1 MTQTSRVSLT
11 IDLDRS
17 GTQAGD
23 AMLRWSDNST
33 PLGYHPIPVV
43 SIKGADGPVLL
54 LVGGTH
60 GDEFEGPSAIMRV
73 LNAINPTGL
82 RGQIIAFPAL
92 NMPRPCRGVA
102 GLAARWGK
110 PEPRLPRGS

>member
-1 MTQTSRVSLT
+1 MKTSSRLSLT
-11 IDLDRS
+11 IDLAR
-17 GTQAGD
+17 GGRQVGD
-23 AMLRWSDNST
+23 AMLRWSDNSN

-73 LNAINPTGL
+73 LHSVDIGNL
-82 RGQIIAFPAL
+82 CGQIIAFPGL
-92 NMPRPCRGVA
+92 NMPAFTASSRVSPLDGA
-102 GLAARWGK
+102 LS
-110 PEPRLPRGS
+110 LIHI